1 MLTTPEQVLFILV
14 VMVSA
19 IFSYKNFSVMKAVIQ
34 KGQGALSFGN
44 FPKRLAE
51 AASVFIFQK
60 TVFKNRPVVSVIH
73 SFLAW
78 AFMFYFLV
86 NIADVLWAFIPNFHF
101 LGTGILGDIYRAF
114 TDVFTVLALLAM
126 IFFLIRR
133 FVFGT
138 KQLTINENVL
148 LNPKAA
154 SGMRKDSLLV
164 GIFILCHIGFR
175 FLGESFTLAM
185 NGADSAQPFASAVS
199 LLWGGME
206 SATLIVAQHISW
218 WLAIGLILAFIPY
231 FPNTKHAHLFMAPI
245 NFFTRPHRSAPG
257 MLDKIDLEDEEAEQF
272 GAAKFTDLD
281 KTQILDS
288 YACIMCNRCQDAC
301 PAYIT
306 GKELSPSALEINK
319 RYFLKENA
327 KKIAAGEAVETSFL
341 EFGLSESA
349 LWACTSCA
357 ACVEV
362 CPVGNEPMLDILNIR
377 RDRVLMESQFP
388 KELQNAFNGMERNQN
403 PWNMNDDRLKWV
415 KEDETLTVKTVEE
428 NPEFDVLYWVGCA
441 GAFDAKGQEIAR
453 SFSKIMNKAGV
464 NFSVL
469 GNNEACTGDSA
480 RRAGNEYLFQTLAAE
495 NIEILNR
502 SKVKKMVTTCPHC
515 LHTLKNEYPQ
525 LGGNYEVIHHTQF
538 IDELI
543 SSGKLKLTLNN
554 NENITYHDPCYLGR
568 HNKIYDEPR
577 TVLGKSGFKLNE
589 MDNNKQNSLCCS
601 AGGAQMWKE
610 EEQGTESI
618 RQRRFKEA
626 QQTKS
631 GVVCTSCPFCLT
643 MMRDASNELESNI
656 QVKDIAQVVA
666 EQLDH

>member
-199 LLWGGME
+199 LLWGGD
-206 SATLIVAQHISW
+206 
-218 WLAIGLILAFIPY
+218 G
-231 FPNTKHAHLFMAPI
+231 K
-245 NFFTRPHRSAPG
+245 R
-257 MLDKIDLEDEEAEQF
+257 
-272 GAAKFTDLD
+272 
-281 KTQILDS
+281 
-288 YACIMCNRCQDAC
+288 YAYRC
-301 PAYIT
+301 PA
-306 GKELSPSALEINK
+306 
-319 RYFLKENA
+319 
-327 KKIAAGEAVETSFL
+327 
-341 EFGLSESA
+341 
-349 LWACTSCA
+349 
-357 ACVEV
+357 
-362 CPVGNEPMLDILNIR
+362 
-377 RDRVLMESQFP
+377 
-388 KELQNAFNGMERNQN
+388 
-403 PWNMNDDRLKWV
+403 
-415 KEDETLTVKTVEE
+415 
-428 NPEFDVLYWVGCA
+428 
-441 GAFDAKGQEIAR
+441 
-453 SFSKIMNKAGV
+453 
-464 NFSVL
+464 
-469 GNNEACTGDSA
+469 
-480 RRAGNEYLFQTLAAE
+480 
-495 NIEILNR
+495 
-502 SKVKKMVTTCPHC
+502 H
-515 LHTLKNEYPQ
+515 
-525 LGGNYEVIHHTQF
+525 
-538 IDELI
+538 
-543 SSGKLKLTLNN
+543 
-554 NENITYHDPCYLGR
+554 
-568 HNKIYDEPR
+568 
-577 TVLGKSGFKLNE
+577 
-589 MDNNKQNSLCCS
+589 
-601 AGGAQMWKE
+601 
-610 EEQGTESI
+610 
-618 RQRRFKEA
+618 
-626 QQTKS
+626 
-631 GVVCTSCPFCLT
+631 
-643 MMRDASNELESNI
+643 
-656 QVKDIAQVVA
+656 
-666 EQLDH
+666 